1 MLVHNNQMKI
11 NIKARSGISNV
22 RDLRAD
28 LLTAAYEYIK
38 DKTGTTLILQDC
50 KLSPNRLSEERMLF
64 AMLAPEA
71 AEHVNILVQDE
82 SNKIDGSKE
91 INNISVRSKRAPGV
105 GRYNV
110 HNILLLNW
118 LDGLG
123 QQTIK
128 SISEAS
134 GTSYPTTAAA
144 ISILADQGLLN
155 VKKDRSV
162 SLKYF
167 PIEQWRKWIASGFEH
182 RKSARFIDRSG
193 QPRPPSSLIK
203 RLQQLGRNDIAI
215 SGIEGARFHYP
226 DIDLSGSLRLDLV
239 LNGNHK
245 SDLAF
250 VQKIDPALERSDN
263 QFLKADL
270 VVHFLDRPETRFEQG
285 RLESATQSELLI
297 ADPLECLADLYNMR
311 LDQQADQMLYFLS
324 ERKNRVNHA

>member
-1 MLVHNNQMKI
+1 MKI
-11 NIKARSGISNV
+11 TVKARAGISNV

-28 LLTAAYEYIK
+28 LLTAAYEYIEG
-38 DKTGTTLILQDC
+38 KTGTTLILQDC
-50 KLSPNRLSEERMLF
+50 KLSPNRLSEERRLF

-71 AEHVNILVQDE
+71 AKHVSILVQDE
-82 SNKIDGSKE
+82 NNKIDVASRLLKDGSSQE
-91 INNISVRSKRAPGV
+91 FNNISIRSKRAPGV

-110 HNILLLNW
+110 NNILLLNW
-118 LDGLG
+118 IDGLG
-123 QQTIK
+123 RQMIK

-155 VKKDRSV
+155 IEKDRSV

-203 RLQQLGRNDIAI
+203 RLQQLGRDDIAI

-226 DIDLSGSLRLDLV
+226 DLDLSGSLRLDLV
-239 LNGNHK
+239 LNGNQK

-250 VQKIDPALERSDN
+250 VKKIDPALERSDN
-263 QFLKADL
+263 PFHKADL
-270 VVHFLDRPETRFEQG
+270 VIHFLDRPKTHFERNG
-285 RLESATQSELLI
+285 ELLI
-297 ADPLECLADLYNMR
+297 ADPLECLADLYNMK
-311 LDQQADQMLYFLS
+311 LDQQADQMLRFLS
-324 ERKNRVNHA
+324 ERKKVVHA